1 MEHYEEDELARAFK
15 EFISID
21 KDLEGVKQVLSLKT
35 DFNLEDSFKIFDI
48 EGKGEVSIREFE
60 EGLNS
65 MGLFPRKEELQLIF
79 QQFDDD

>member
-1 MEHYEEDELARAFK
+1 M
-15 EFISID
+15 
-21 KDLEGVKQVLSLKT
+21 LSLKT